1 MITSLMRVHEC
12 LFVCDVYCDTV
23 LNDYY
28 REYRSDILVIS
39 KTTCLCVRNLFQVI
53 IMLVFAASIYY

>member
-1 MITSLMRVHEC
+1 MFVC
-12 LFVCDVYCDTV
+12 LFVCDAYCVTV

-39 KTTCLCVRNLFQVI
+39 ETTCLSIRNLFQVS